1 MANIFNFTGKIVLG
15 KDSEKF
21 HPIDKQTFKSGW
33 TMTTVRFN
41 CVSGTNR
48 VLCTAQGGKWS
59 KDEKNT
65 IQTLSKSTT
74 DANGK
79 VSKGKTITIPW
90 EKRFDAEQI
99 DKVAG
104 FRKFTCDTGDVAMR
118 YKVQNLITAF
128 EKNNA
133 TDEAMEE
140 IGIYNLNDAKAALEK
155 SLAKKK
161 VFLSEWDFA
170 EYVAKVAASD
180 KFKDK
185 LFHISGNYDISYNA
199 DKNRYYTNYRVTRVI
214 LASEDSVPET
224 ELRADLFFDEN
235 VWDDSRYE
243 ETGRCFLNGWTSYY
257 DNSLKKNG
265 FMPLSVAIKENDEK
279 KLERLKE
286 KFSGDEKIK
295 EIGLILKVINGA
307 EIVEVTMDM
316 LDEATREDIE
326 CGLLDFEDVK
336 RELGGRVVG
345 DRISELR
352 FTKLNPKKN
361 VPQDTLY
368 SADDMHEARAN
379 IFDSEEDD
387 L

>member
-1 MANIFNFTGKIVLG
+1 MANLFNFTGKIALG
-15 KDSEKF
+15 KDSDKF
-21 HPIDKQTFKSGW
+21 HPIDRQVYKSGW
-33 TMTTVRFN
+33 TTTAVRFN

-48 VLCTAQGGKWS
+48 VLCTVQGGKWN
-59 KDEKNT
+59 KDEKNV
-65 IQTLSKSTT
+65 IQTLSKSAT

-79 VSKGKTITIPW
+79 TTRGKTITIPW

-104 FRKFTCDTGDVAMR
+104 FRKFTCDTGDIAMR

-155 SLAKKK
+155 SLVKKK

-170 EYVAKVAASD
+170 EYVAKVAESD

-199 DKNRYYTNYRVTRVI
+199 DKNRYYVNYRVTRVV
-214 LASEDSVPET
+214 LASEDSVPAT
-224 ELRADLFFDEN
+224 ELRVDLFFDEN

-243 ETGRCFLNGWTSYY
+243 ETGRCYLNGWTSYY

-265 FMPLSVAIKENDEK
+265 FMPLSVAIKESDEE
-279 KLERLKE
+279 KLEYLKE

-316 LDEATREDIE
+316 LDEATKKDIKY
-326 CGLLDFEDVK
+326 GLLDFEDVK

-352 FTKLNPKKN
+352 YTKLNPKKN

-379 IFDSEEDD
+379 IFDEEDD